1 MSFVVAAP
9 QQVAAAALD
18 LAGIRSMLAEAT
30 SSVAA
35 PTSAVVPAA
44 ADEVS
49 AAIAT
54 VFADFGEEFQVVN
67 ARVHAFHAEFVS
79 MLNAAAGAYLST
91 EIANAESASPLLSGP
106 AGTGLTGIASGLGN
120 VGGAYQT
127 LYENT
132 AANLQTLNAV
142 WSANP
147 APFLRQLI
155 TNQMAYAETIAAD
168 IQNVIQNL
176 PTVLADLPAN
186 IRAAIQALVTFN
198 PAPYLQQFVA
208 NQVAYAQ
215 IIGTSLQHA
224 ATDFVAG
231 LQGLPAAFQ
240 SAGQALMAGDIG
252 GAVSDVATGLGN
264 LFITGVDVT
273 STGDPLSPPG
283 LTATVTPAG
292 SVGALLPILT
302 IPGMM
307 AQNFT
312 NLLPAGSIPAH
323 ISQNFTNVV
332 NTVTDTSIT
341 ADALI
346 SIRLIPIPPSVNV
359 SLAATFGLPVTLLVD
374 ALGAP
379 VNALIAIDS
388 SFTTFGDAVRT
399 GDWAG
404 AAAAVIDAPAVIADG
419 FLNGQ
424 TTLPI
429 GFDISGYPT
438 VINLPLNGILVPNTG
453 YTASLSGLPIVGSLT
468 VPVAGTPLSGL
479 VTGLYNA
486 SQLLASQIA

>member
-1 MSFVVAAP
+1 MSFVLAAP
-9 QQVAAAALD
+9 QQLEAAALD

-30 SSVAA
+30 SAVVA
-35 PTSAVVPAA
+35 PTSAVAPAA

-54 VFADFGEEFQVVN
+54 VFADFGEEFQVIS
-67 ARVHAFHAEFVS
+67 AQAQSFHAELVTA
-79 MLNAAAGAYLST
+79 LNAAAGAYLGT
-91 EIANAESASPLLSGP
+91 EIVNAQSASALLPGLI
-106 AGTGLTGIASGLGN
+106 GTGAPAAAGGLGN
-120 VGGAYQT
+120 VGGAYQK
-127 LYENT
+127 LYANT
-132 AANLQTLNAV
+132 VANLQTLNTV

-147 APFLRQLI
+147 APLLRQFI
-155 TNQMAYAETIAAD
+155 TNQMGYAQTIAAD
-168 IQNVIQNL
+168 IQYVFQNF
-176 PTVLADLPAN
+176 PAVLADLPAN
-186 IRAAIQALVTFN
+186 VRAAIQAFAAFN
-198 PAPYLQQFVA
+198 PAPYVQQFIS
-208 NQVAYAQ
+208 NQIAYAQ
-215 IIGTSLQHA
+215 IVGTSVQHA
-224 ATDFVAG
+224 ANDFVTG

-252 GAVSDVATGLGN
+252 GAVSDIATGFGN
-264 LFITGVDVT
+264 LFITGVDVS

-312 NLLPAGSIPAH
+312 NLLPAGSIPAQ

-346 SIRLIPIPPSVNV
+346 SIRIIPPSVNV

-374 ALGAP
+374 TLGAP
-379 VNALIAIDS
+379 VNTLIAIDS

-438 VINLPLNGILVPNTG
+438 VINLPLGGILVPNTG

-479 VTGLYNA
+479 VAGLYNA
-486 SQLLASQIA
+486 SQQLAAQIA

>member
-1 MSFVVAAP
+1 MSFVMAAP
-9 QQVAAAALD
+9 QQVQAAARD
-18 LAGIRSMLAEAT
+18 LAGIRSILAEA
-30 SSVAA
+30 SASAA
-35 PTSAVVPAA
+35 TPTSAVVPAA

-49 AAIAT
+49 AAIASL
-54 VFADFGEEFQVVN
+54 FADFGEEFQIISAQTQV
-67 ARVHAFHAEFVS
+67 FHAEFVNA
-79 MLNAAAGAYLST
+79 LNAAAGAYLST
-91 EIANAESASPLLSGP
+91 EIANAESALSPLSGS
-106 AGTGLTGIASGLGN
+106 TGLPAAAGGF
-120 VGGAYQT
+120 GGAYQT
-127 LYENT
+127 LYANT
-132 AANLQTLNAV
+132 VANLQTLNTV

-147 APFLRQLI
+147 APLLRQFV
-155 TNQMAYAETIAAD
+155 TNQMAYAHTIAAD
-168 IQNVIQNL
+168 VQYVVQNF
-176 PTVLADLPAN
+176 PAVLADLPAN
-186 IRAAIQALVTFN
+186 VRAAIQTFLAFN
-198 PAPYLQQFVA
+198 PAPYIQQFIS

-215 IIGTSLQHA
+215 IIGTSLQNG

-252 GAVSDVATGLGN
+252 GAVSDIATGVGN
-264 LFITGVDVT
+264 LFVTGVDVS
-273 STGDPLSPPG
+273 STGDPLIPPG

-312 NLLPAGSIPAH
+312 NLLPAGSIPAQ
-323 ISQNFTNVV
+323 IAQNFTNVV
-332 NTVTDTSIT
+332 NTVTNTSIT

-346 SIRLIPIPPSVNV
+346 SIRLLPPSVNV
-359 SLAATFGLPVTLLVD
+359 SLAATFGLPLTLLVD

-379 VNALIAIDS
+379 VNTLIAIDS
-388 SFTTFGDAVRT
+388 SFTSVSDAVGT

-404 AAAAVIDAPAVIADG
+404 AAGAIIDAPAVIADG
-419 FLNGQ
+419 FLNGT

-438 VINLPLNGILVPNTG
+438 VINLPLSGILVPNTG
-453 YTASLSGLPIVGSLT
+453 YTASLSGLPIVGTLT

-486 SQLLASQIA
+486 AQLLATQIA

>member
-18 LAGIRSMLAEAT
+18 LAGIRSVLAEAT
-30 SSVAA
+30 SAVAA
-35 PTSAVVPAA
+35 HTSAVVPAA

-54 VFADFGEEFQVVN
+54 VFADFGAEFQAVN
-67 ARVHAFHAEFVS
+67 VRVHVFHAEFVS
-79 MLNAAAGAYLST
+79 MLNAAAEAYLST
-91 EIANAESASPLLSGP
+91 EIANAESASLLLYGP
-106 AGTGLTGIASGLGN
+106 TGTGLTGIASGLGN

-147 APFLRQLI
+147 APFLRQWI
-155 TNQMAYAETIAAD
+155 TNQMAYAESIAAD
-168 IQNVIQNL
+168 IQNVFQNL

-252 GAVSDVATGLGN
+252 GAVSDIATGFGN

-292 SVGALLPILT
+292 SVGALLPIIA

-312 NLLPAGSIPAH
+312 NLLPAGSIPAQ

-332 NTVTDTSIT
+332 NTMTDTSIT

-346 SIRLIPIPPSVNV
+346 SIRLLPPSVNV

>member
-9 QQVAAAALD
+9 QQVQAAALD

-30 SSVAA
+30 ASAAA

-44 ADEVS
+44 ADEIS
-49 AAIAT
+49 AAVAS
-54 VFADFGEEFQVVN
+54 VFADFGEEFQVIS
-67 ARVHAFHAEFVS
+67 ARAHAFQAEFVNA
-79 MLNAAAGAYLST
+79 LNAGVEAYLGA
-91 EIANAESASPLLSGP
+91 EIANAESVAPLLSGP
-106 AGTGLTGIASGLGN
+106 IGTGLPGAASGLAN

-127 LYENT
+127 LYTNT

-147 APFLRQLI
+147 APFLRQVI
-155 TNQMAYAETIAAD
+155 TNQVAYANTIAAD
-168 IQNVIQNL
+168 IQYVVQNF
-176 PTVLADLPAN
+176 PAVLADLPAN
-186 IRAAIQALVTFN
+186 IRAGFQAILAFN
-198 PAPYLQQFVA
+198 PAPYVQQFIS
-208 NQVAYAQ
+208 NQITYAQ
-215 IIGTSLQHA
+215 IVGTSLQHA
-224 ATDFVAG
+224 ANDFVAG
-231 LQGLPAAFQ
+231 LRGLPAAFQ

-252 GAVSDVATGLGN
+252 GAVSDIATGFGN
-264 LFITGVDVT
+264 LFITGVDVS
-273 STGDPLSPPG
+273 STGDPLTPPG
-283 LTATVTPAG
+283 LTASVTPAG

-312 NLLPAGSIPAH
+312 NLLPAGSIPAQ
-323 ISQNFTNVV
+323 IAQNFTNVV

-346 SIRLIPIPPSVNV
+346 SIRLLPPSVNV
-359 SLAATFGLPVTLLVD
+359 SLTGTFALPVTLLVD

-379 VNALIAIDS
+379 VNTLIAIDS

-404 AAAAVIDAPAVIADG
+404 AAAAIIDAPAVVADG

-438 VINLPLNGILVPNTG
+438 VINLPLGGILVPNTG

-479 VTGLYNA
+479 VPGLYNA
-486 SQLLASQIA
+486 AQLLASQIA

>member
-18 LAGIRSMLAEAT
+18 LAGIRSVLAEAT
-30 SSVAA
+30 SAVAA
-35 PTSAVVPAA
+35 HTSAVVPAA

-54 VFADFGEEFQVVN
+54 VFADFGAEFQAVN
-67 ARVHAFHAEFVS
+67 VRVHAFHAEFMS
-79 MLNAAAGAYLST
+79 ILNAAAEAYLST
-91 EIANAESASPLLSGP
+91 EIANAESASPLLYGP
-106 AGTGLTGIASGLGN
+106 TGTGLTGIAGGLGN
-120 VGGAYQT
+120 VGGAYQR
-127 LYENT
+127 LYANT

-168 IQNVIQNL
+168 IQNVFQNL

-186 IRAAIQALVTFN
+186 IRAAIQAFVTFN

-252 GAVSDVATGLGN
+252 GAVSDIAMGFGN

-292 SVGALLPILT
+292 SVGALLPILA
-302 IPGMM
+302 IPGMT

-312 NLLPAGSIPAH
+312 NLLPAGSIPAQ

-346 SIRLIPIPPSVNV
+346 SIRFIPIPPSVNV